1 MMRVISFQGLVASV
15 LCLAAS
21 AASIAAPRA
30 LLVGIGDYA
39 LKDADLPGIDLDIQ
53 NMRELTALMGFK
65 PEEVRVLMDREATL
79 ARVSAELRTWLRDG
93 VGAEDPVLLYFSGHG
108 TRIPDLD
115 GDEPDGADEVLLMH
129 DAAWIPASRGGAA
142 SMRNVLVDDE
152 LGRILAAIPSRRVL
166 VLIDACNSGTA
177 TRNVAF
183 ATRSLG
189 VADGVR
195 KFVTYEGMP
204 EGGGGLLERNATG
217 AGATPN
223 YVAISAAE
231 DTQYAIATSQGGV
244 FTLGV
249 HKAIREAVAAG
260 RQLTAAGLR
269 DEAAAYIKSKLEPRL
284 VHNPVTSGSPT
295 LAGAALPLPAAPSHQ
310 GGGPTWT
317 ALVDIARRGKSLP
330 LTAGKDS
337 YAIGEEI
344 ELLIDVPADGYLNLI
359 TVDAADQTTVLF
371 PNRYQADNKVK
382 AGKLVIP
389 DAAMPF
395 TLPAVEPAGPTLVVA
410 LLSSGKVNA
419 LDLGI
424 EGRDST
430 GAMQEIFTALSPSAT
445 RAIGVAAREPGFMAG
460 QVVISIAPRS
470 GAATR

>member
-1 MMRVISFQGLVASV
+1 MRASSLHGLLVCA

-21 AASIAAPRA
+21 TLSNAAPRA
-30 LLVGIGDYA
+30 LLVGIGDYT
-39 LKDADLPGIDLDIQ
+39 LRDADLPGIDLDIQ

-65 PEEVRVLMDREATL
+65 PEQVRVLMDREATL
-79 ARVSAELRTWLRDG
+79 ARVSAELRTWLREG
-93 VGAEDPVLLYFSGHG
+93 VTAEDPVLLYFSGHG
-108 TRIPDLD
+108 TRIPDVD
-115 GDEPDGADEVLLMH
+115 GDEPDAADEVLLMH
-129 DAAWIPASRGGAA
+129 DAAWIPAGGGRAA

-152 LGRILAAIPSRRVL
+152 LAKILAAIPSRKVL

-177 TRNVAF
+177 TRNVTF
-183 ATRSLG
+183 TTRSLG
-189 VADGVR
+189 VAEGVR

-217 AGATPN
+217 ASTPPN

-231 DTQYAIATSQGGV
+231 DTQYAIATFQGGV

-249 HKAIREAVAAG
+249 HKAIREAAAAG

-295 LAGAALPLPAAPSHQ
+295 LVSAPLPLPATPLQQ

-330 LTAGKDS
+330 LAAGKNA
-337 YAIGEEI
+337 YVIGEEI
-344 ELLIDVPADGYLNLI
+344 ELQIDVPADGYLNLI

-371 PNRYQADNKVK
+371 PNRYQTENQVK

-389 DAAMPF
+389 GAAMPF
-395 TLPAVEPAGPTLVVA
+395 TLPAVEPTGPTLVVA
-410 LLSSGKVNA
+410 LLSPNKVNA

-424 EGRDST
+424 EGRDSS
-430 GAMQEIFTALSPSAT
+430 GGMQEIFTALSPSAT
-445 RAIGVAAREPGFMAG
+445 RAIGVAAREPGFMAA
-460 QVVISIAPRS
+460 QLVIPIAPLS